1 MRPLSERVR
10 EHAST
15 AELAGHRRIHGWAD
29 EIAKLE
35 AERDLAKRHLDAAY
49 LREKRLEAERDR
61 LRDACRAVISAYDGR
76 GVFRATYDTVRAALE
91 GGEG

>member
-1 MRPLSERVR
+1 MSEGLSERYTTDVLHLLADRHLTKER
-10 EHAST
+10 ERL
-15 AELAGHRRIHGWAD
+15 LAYRD

-35 AERDLAKRHLDAAY
+35 R
-49 LREKRLEAERDR
+49 ERDR